1 MSMCNHEI
9 KVYLFVNKK
18 KIVLPHPDKSCIFL
32 HLKHVTL
39 TLNHECERE
48 QSDHYTPF
56 RRCIIMVEATALH
69 RIPSLQNVY
78 IIKLDKDTFELLIS
92 QQIHLNV

>member
-1 MSMCNHEI
+1 MFNHEI
-9 KVYLFVNKK
+9 KVYLLVNKK
-18 KIVLPHPDKSCIFL
+18 KLFFHTQTSHAYFY
-32 HLKHVTL
+32 
-39 TLNHECERE
+39 TLNTLE

-92 QQIHLNV
+92 QQIHLDV